1 MTNTTLL
8 QRFSIVLA
16 AGGLAWLAK
25 MAVIGATDGAE
36 AGTGSAAATVFYL
49 LGVALMPVGL
59 AGVAAALAA
68 GRHLV
73 LRVVAGIAGFLSFFA
88 SYLVLEGI
96 AQAIVGDTRPAWLGD
111 EVGILVTGVVLMTA
125 GLLAAQRSQ
134 LRRHTMPVA

>member
-25 MAVIGATDGAE
+25 MAAIAATDGAE
-36 AGTGSAAATVFYL
+36 AGTGSAAATVSYL
-49 LGVALMPVGL
+49 LGVALMPTGL
-59 AGVAAALAA
+59 AGVAVALAA

-73 LRVVAGIAGFLSFFA
+73 LRVVAGIAGFLSFFV
-88 SYLVLEGI
+88 SYVALEGI

-125 GLLAAQRSQ
+125 GLLAAQRAQ
-134 LRRHTMPVA
+134 LRSQTMPVG